1 MSSNS
6 YFCFCASDPKVWYIG
21 NCDTFEE
28 VLQYGVKLY
37 KTHQCSLIYEIRS
50 KIDFNIL
57 KTNELVIDESLKKYY
72 IKKTNLTID
81 SIN

>member
-1 MSSNS
+1 M
-6 YFCFCASDPKVWYIG
+6 
-21 NCDTFEE
+21 
-28 VLQYGVKLY
+28 KLH

-72 IKKTNLTID
+72 IKKTKLTID
-81 SIN
+81 SLN